1 MANARGMFCGLVLSC
16 AAVAAHG
23 AASWPI
29 AYSYSPDSMPIVQA
43 RLAPP
48 RKAMPEV
55 QASISKLDADRSRF
69 ESAQLSQV
77 EAAYKDS
84 LSAASEKLPTVI
96 DNLMRAF
103 GGSSALLALRKHKY
117 VPSFNEVRDKPSGH
131 ELSVRFN
138 LLPLV
143 SPDASLETRI
153 QEVDDKLSRDEGNI
167 FEQAKAEMAGL
178 SRIVENEIEA
188 QITSYMANMQHLSK
202 SAAFAKKA
210 ASFLRARQPVAASGA
225 QLTTNVRVMA
235 SDEPF
240 PTIAGMVEDLERR
253 RDAGESVVRAKIL
266 ELELQLLQAENKII
280 SDRLE
285 SWVAQIAR

>member
-1 MANARGMFCGLVLSC
+1 M
-16 AAVAAHG
+16 AVAHG
-23 AASWPI
+23 TASWPI
-29 AYSYSPDSMPIVQA
+29 AYSYSPDTMPIVEA

-55 QASISKLDADRSRF
+55 QASISKLDADRSRL
-69 ESAQLSQV
+69 ESEKLLQV
-77 EAAYKDS
+77 EEAYKDS
-84 LSAASEKLPTVI
+84 LSAASVKLPTLI
-96 DNLMRAF
+96 DNLMRVF
-103 GGSSALLALRKHKY
+103 DQSSALLSLRQHKHA
-117 VPSFNEVRDKPSGH
+117 PSFNEARDKPGGH

-138 LLPLV
+138 LLPLA

-188 QITSYMANMQHLSK
+188 QITNYITNLQHVSK
-202 SAAFAKKA
+202 SAAFTKKA
-210 ASFLRARQPVAASGA
+210 VSFLAVRQPVAASGP

-235 SDEPF
+235 SGEPF
-240 PTIAGMVEDLERR
+240 PTIASMVEDLERR

-266 ELELQLLQAENKII
+266 EWELQLLQAENKIV

-285 SWVAQIAR
+285 SWVARIAR